1 MDLSGLSSQDLRA
14 LQEQVSQ
21 EIKRQSQAE
30 ITKAREQI
38 MAIAESVGLPLREL
52 LAKQRAKSGP
62 VAALYQ
68 NPSDVSQQ
76 WSGRG
81 RQPQWVK
88 DLLATDKD
96 LNTAKI

>member
-1 MDLSGLSSQDLRA
+1 MDLSGLSSQDLRT

-21 EIKRQSQAE
+21 EIKQRGQQE
-30 ITKAREQI
+30 IAKAREQI
-38 MAIAESVGLPLREL
+38 MAIAESVGLPLTEL

-62 VAALYQ
+62 VAARYQ
-68 NPSDVSQQ
+68 NPSNAGQQ

-88 DLLATDKD
+88 DLLASGKNLDV
-96 LNTAKI
+96 AKI